1 MVNGRQF
8 MPAGLEQ
15 QIELKAYSELESNA
29 AWRDILDQIGERIA
43 QHEITLHKGMVSNTE
58 AMARAQEAIE
68 TLLWLKGLPEQR
80 TRELRKKKE

>member
-29 AWRDILDQIGERIA
+29 AWRERIA